1 VNIKTGALFA
11 GIGGLDLGFHQNGS
25 ELVFAS
31 EIDPVAQAVLK
42 RSFLATSVFADIT
55 KLQSIPKVDLLTAGF
70 PCQDISLAG
79 TRLGLL
85 GTRSGLV
92 NEVFRLVE
100 TSRPE
105 FVLVEN
111 VLNLLR
117 LERGNAMR
125 SILSDFESLGY
136 RWAYRVVDTRGFGLP
151 QRRMRVVILAT
162 NGERDPGHILLPQSA
177 WEEFSDPIQDLEASN
192 DYGFYWTEGKR
203 GIGWA
208 INSVPTIKGGS
219 GLGIPSAPAVFS
231 MRHQLA
237 GTISIEAAERL
248 QGFPPGWTDV
258 PEAKREG
265 DRWRLIGNAVSVP
278 LSSWISKR
286 LADTNSSTPMQDGH
300 IYDHEGPLPKAAF
313 GSEGRWESVMRS
325 SAIEQDTFIPL
336 RSFLEHPLKPLS
348 HKALS
353 GYLKRAHE
361 GKKKYPE
368 GFLEALELQ
377 KVAST
382 REKLP
387 PIIL

>member
-1 VNIKTGALFA
+1 MRTGALFA
-11 GIGGLDLGFHQNGS
+11 GIGGLDLGLHQDGS

-42 RSFLATSVFADIT
+42 RSFEGTSIFADIT
-55 KLQSIPKVDLLTAGF
+55 ELQTIPDVDILTAGF

-85 GTRSGLV
+85 GKRSGLV

-100 TSRPE
+100 ISKPE

-117 LERGNAMR
+117 LERGDALR
-125 SILSDFESLGY
+125 SILSDFEALGY

-162 NGERDPGHILLPQSA
+162 NGERDPGQILLQESK
-177 WEEFSDPIQDLEASN
+177 WEEFSDPIQSLDDSN

-231 MRHQLA
+231 MRNKLA
-237 GTISIEAAERL
+237 GTISIEDAERL
-248 QGFPPGWTDV
+248 QGFPAGWTDV
-258 PEAKREG
+258 PEVKREG

-286 LADTNSSTPMQDGH
+286 LAGVSSNESLKEGEV
-300 IYDHEGPLPKAAF
+300 YDHSGPLPKAAF
-313 GSEGRWESVMRS
+313 GSNGRWNSVSRS
-325 SAIEQDTFIPL
+325 SAIEQGTLTPI
-336 RSFLEHPLKPLS
+336 RTFLENPLKPLS

-361 GKKKYPE
+361 GDKKFPE

-377 KVAST
+377 KASSE

-387 PIIL
+387 PIRL